1 MSSHPRRRSTDTIS
15 KGNSLQFVSCPVFTL
30 DKPKQTWY
38 GTLFVVSGSVFL
50 VSVLLKKG
58 VAETTFPRESIPL
71 WE

>member
-38 GTLFVVSGSVFL
+38 GIINRILS
-50 VSVLLKKG
+50 KKVG
-58 VAETTFPRESIPL
+58 LGGEG
-71 WE
+71 